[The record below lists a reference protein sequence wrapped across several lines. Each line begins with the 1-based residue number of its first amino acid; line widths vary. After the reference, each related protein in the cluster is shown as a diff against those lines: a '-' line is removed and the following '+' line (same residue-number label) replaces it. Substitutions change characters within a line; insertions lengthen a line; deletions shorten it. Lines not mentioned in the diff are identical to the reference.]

1 MESDRFDFE
10 KLHVYWK
17 AIEFADQVFVMTDGF
32 PQRLQYSVGDQFRRA
47 ALSVCN
53 NLAEGSQKHGAAKR
67 QFYGDALDSARECVP
82 MLELARRRALIVD
95 ARHDQFRQQCVEI
108 CKMLY
113 GLIRKIQ

>member
-53 NLAEGSQKHGAAKR
+53 NLAEKR
-67 QFYGDALDSARECVP
+67 QFYGYALDSARECVP